1 MQLDAWTV
9 ERIAYLRSLKSPSEQ
24 QLLLV
29 LLSEKNDEPKNEKKL
44 SALIKFEKAS
54 VRASKARQAVNNLLH
69 AEEKSTKEAERKARN
84 HRLIQQGL
92 LIDFASLEDWNH
104 GELLGALISM
114 AKSDSISLEKRA
126 DWKRQGDALISS
138 KEQKL

>member
-9 ERIAYLRSLKSPSEQ
+9 ERITFLKSLKSHSEQ
-24 QLLLV
+24 QSLLV
-29 LLSEKNDEPKNEKKL
+29 LLSEKKDDPKNDKKL

-92 LIDFASLEDWNH
+92 LIDFAGLEDWNH
-104 GELLGALISM
+104 GELLGALLSM
-114 AKSDSISLEKRA
+114 AKSESIPLEKRA
-126 DWKRQGDALISS
+126 DWKLMGDALLGS
-138 KEQKL
+138 KEKKL